1 MRLLATTRRV
11 IAQLTHDHRTVAMIL
26 VIPPVLV
33 GLFAWLF
40 SSGQAFQ
47 QIGPIILGLF
57 PFVLMF
63 IVTSVA
69 TLRERTSGTLERYM
83 TTPASRTSL
92 IFGYALA
99 FGIFAILQALIMV
112 FFAIWACGLEIA
124 GPLWQLI
131 VIAAV
136 NALCGTAMGLFASA
150 FARTEF
156 QAVQMLPVLV
166 LPQVV
171 VAGVF
176 MPVDLMDE
184 PLQWFAHCVPLTY
197 SIEAVQA
204 VAANEAGWEVWGP
217 VLVITG
223 FAFAFLIVSSLTMP
237 RKTA

>member
-11 IAQLTHDHRTVAMIL
+11 IAQLAHDHRTVALIL
-26 VIPPVLV
+26 IVPMVLV

-40 SSGQAFQ
+40 SSGEAFQ
-47 QIGPIILGLF
+47 TIGPIILGLF

-99 FGIFAILQALIMV
+99 FGIFAIIQALLTV
-112 FFAIWACGLEIA
+112 FFAVWVCGLDID

-131 VIAAV
+131 LIAAV
-136 NALCGTAMGLFASA
+136 NAICGTAMGLFASA

-156 QAVQMLPVLV
+156 QAVQMMPVFV

-171 VAGVF
+171 VGGVF
-176 MPVDLMDE
+176 MPIDAMDE
-184 PLQWFAHCVPLTY
+184 PLQWFAHCLPLTY
-197 SIEAVQA
+197 AIEAVQA
-204 VAANEAGWEVWGP
+204 VAGNESGWAVGRP
-217 VLVITG
+217 VLILA
-223 FAFAFLIVSSLTMP
+223 AFAVGFLVVSSLTMP